1 MNNYKF
7 NNNEKME
14 KLLSISKTCYS
25 KIAINQFLKD
35 KENLTNI
42 EEYKELFNKLASVL
56 YEIDSSETT
65 NELNEKFENGIL
77 FPVCTEE
84 HKRKLVEDS
93 SLFAKCIFRTKG
105 VFDDNIDINESIY
118 TNEDLYN
125 NLDKFKFL

>member
-1 MNNYKF
+1 
-7 NNNEKME
+7 ME

-84 HKRKLVEDS
+84 HKRKLGEDC
-93 SLFAKCIFRTKG
+93 SLFAKCRFRTTG

>member
-1 MNNYKF
+1 MK
-7 NNNEKME
+7 KME

-25 KIAINQFLKD
+25 KIAINQFLND
-35 KENLTNI
+35 KENLTTI

-84 HKRKLVEDS
+84 HRSRKSEVLV
-93 SLFAKCIFRTKG
+93 LFTNMMVGK
-105 VFDDNIDINESIY
+105 INLNPNYGAPIY
-118 TNEDLYN
+118 TNADVYN

>member
-25 KIAINQFLKD
+25 KIAINQFLND
-35 KENLTNI
+35 KENITTI

-65 NELNEKFENGIL
+65 NEF
-77 FPVCTEE
+77 
-84 HKRKLVEDS
+84 S
-93 SLFAKCIFRTKG
+93 
-105 VFDDNIDINESIY
+105 
-118 TNEDLYN
+118 
-125 NLDKFKFL
+125 FLIALE